1 MARILIVFSTIDGH
15 TLTICERL
23 QQMLQA
29 QGHEVNLTSFENEN
43 EVPLVLE
50 QFDKIILGA
59 SIRYG
64 KHRPNV
70 GAFIQRN
77 RQVLDSR
84 PTAFFSVNAVARKAT
99 RNTPET
105 NPYLKRFLEQIA
117 WQPRVAAVF
126 GGKIDYPRYNA
137 FDRNIIRLIMWIT
150 KGPTDP
156 KSVVEFTD
164 WEQVQSFGQ
173 RVSDL

>member
-1 MARILIVFSTIDGH
+1 MARILVLFSTIDGH
-15 TLTICERL
+15 TRTICERL
-23 QQMLQA
+23 QQLLQA
-29 QGHEVNLTSFENEN
+29 QGHEVQLASFDEGATPE
-43 EVPLVLE
+43 LE
-50 QFDKIILGA
+50 PFDKIIIGA

-70 GAFIQRN
+70 GAFIEHN
-77 RQVLDSR
+77 RQLLDSR

-137 FDRNIIRLIMWIT
+137 FDRTIIRLIMWIT

-156 KSVVEFTD
+156 RAVVEFTD
-164 WEQVQSFGQ
+164 WEQVQAFGQ